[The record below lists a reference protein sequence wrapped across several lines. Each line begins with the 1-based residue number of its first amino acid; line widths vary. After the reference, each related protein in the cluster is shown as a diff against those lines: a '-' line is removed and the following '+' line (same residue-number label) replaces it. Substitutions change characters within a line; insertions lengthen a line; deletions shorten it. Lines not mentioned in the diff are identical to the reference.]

1 MPKLPRNMVRKN
13 GRYYYRKLIN
23 GKEVSRPLG
32 ASYRRAYLKLK
43 EFERAEPAGPTATVK
58 DLAELWC
65 ERYVATARRD
75 LADRKKV
82 GQRKRKYLLPF
93 LGIKPLHLVTPD
105 DLRAY
110 RVWLEQQ
117 GIADQ
122 TVKHVLS
129 EARCFFNWAVDS
141 GYLAKSPVPKRLM
154 PKIQERLPDRLTDA
168 EVDELVQLPN
178 PFGFAIRLGVGTG
191 LRWGEMIRADAAH
204 FRNGMLE
211 VEHTKSGKVR
221 RVPLTLPGLER
232 ELRTRVGRLL
242 PFAGSSTPFNK
253 WAREHSS
260 VKRFHAHMMRHAF
273 ACRWLE
279 AGGSLAAL
287 QEILGH
293 ASIVTTQVYA
303 RLSEEHVR
311 AEAERIRG
319 KLGKNSGMSW
329 AT

>member
-232 ELRTRVGRLL
+232 ELRTRSRAHDASRVRVPVARSRWLAGRL
-242 PFAGSSTPFNK
+242 AGNPR
-253 WAREHSS
+253 ARIDRDDASI
-260 VKRFHAHMMRHAF
+260 RTALRG
-273 ACRWLE
+273 ACP
-279 AGGSLAAL
+279 GGSRAN
-287 QEILGH
+287 
-293 ASIVTTQVYA
+293 SWKT
-303 RLSEEHVR
+303 REEFGNVVGDM
-311 AEAERIRG
+311 I
-319 KLGKNSGMSW
+319 K
-329 AT
+329 